1 MAWQQGTELKG
12 GAYTV
17 EGLLG
22 QGRFGITHLARDR
35 LGDLLAIK
43 TLNPDSAV
51 LNQMNDGDR
60 QALVAKFYDEAVK
73 LAQCKHLHIVR
84 VREIFE
90 EPVRGWF
97 GTRRHACI
105 VMDYVDGYDLS
116 KRRSPQLPIGEV
128 LRYGRQ
134 IGAAL
139 IAVHEQG
146 LLHRDVKPG
155 NIIVRSHRGKTEAVL
170 IDFGLARSFNHPLTQ
185 QITSSGFAP
194 IELHSNNFERGPWT
208 DVYGLAATL
217 YELLT
222 GKPPEDAL
230 DRHDQDSPAS
240 LTPPR
245 CYVPQLSRRVNDA
258 IVHGLALMPG
268 DRTPSIPQ
276 FLRELGV
283 GQWYVPFPNW
293 DVNVW
298 VQVLMMVGTFVG
310 AVAAVIAIFKN

>member
-22 QGRFGITHLARDR
+22 QGRFGITYLARDR
-35 LGDLLAIK
+35 TGDRVAIK
-43 TLNPDSAV
+43 MLNPDSTI
-51 LNQMNDGDR
+51 LNQMNEEDR

-73 LAQCKHLHIVR
+73 LAQCKHRYIVGFR
-84 VREIFE
+84 EVFQESVRDLL
-90 EPVRGWF
+90 
-97 GTRRHACI
+97 GTRRYACI
-105 VMDYVDGYDLS
+105 VMDYVNGDDLS

-139 IAVHEQG
+139 IAMHQQG

-155 NIIVRSHRGKTEAVL
+155 NIVLRSHRGKMEAVL
-170 IDFGLARSFNHPLTQ
+170 IDFGLARSFDHPLTQ
-185 QITSSGFAP
+185 QITSNGFAP
-194 IELHSNNFERGPWT
+194 IELYSHKLDRGPWT

-222 GKPPEDAL
+222 GRPPADPL
-230 DRHDQDSPAS
+230 KCRDDDSPEK
-240 LTPPR
+240 LMPPR
-245 CYVPQLSRRVNDA
+245 YYVRHLSERVNEA

-298 VQVLMMVGTFVG
+298 VQIGIMVATFLA
-310 AVAAVIAIFKN
+310 AVATVITLFK